1 MTDAQRLQLLH
12 ECANLKLAASHL
24 GFSIERTQPLIGK
37 LEWSPEELEP
47 LESLCSRFARLSD
60 LLTQRLMRLVDYIE
74 LTPEGS
80 LLDRIHRAEKRG
92 WTQEANL
99 LIRIRELRNV
109 IAHEYAA
116 SKMSELYT
124 TTSTFA
130 PKLLSVVPLVVAY
143 CENLAASGASVGA
156 DARLTQPA

>member
-1 MTDAQRLQLLH
+1 MTEAQRLQLLE
-12 ECANLKLAASHL
+12 ECANLNLAATHL
-24 GFSIERTQPLIGK
+24 AFSVERTTPLIGK
-37 LEWSPEELEP
+37 LTWSPEELER

-92 WTQEANL
+92 WTPEANL

-116 SKMSELYT
+116 SKLADLYT
-124 TTSTFA
+124 ATSTFA
-130 PKLLSVVPLVVAY
+130 PKLLSVVPLVVSY
-143 CENLAASGASVGA
+143 CENLAAAGKS
-156 DARLTQPA
+156 T